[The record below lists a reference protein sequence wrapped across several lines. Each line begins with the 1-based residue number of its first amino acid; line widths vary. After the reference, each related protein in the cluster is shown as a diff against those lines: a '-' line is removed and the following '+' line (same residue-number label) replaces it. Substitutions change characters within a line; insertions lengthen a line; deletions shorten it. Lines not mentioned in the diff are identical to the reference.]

1 MPIGCVLF
9 LFYYLCSEF
18 LEIILKEMRGLAIIF
33 RFFMLLVLLL
43 PVVALCPVK
52 AETTPEG
59 PILIV
64 TSYNPETRS
73 ISDNLSAF
81 MDEYRQRGGKYTP
94 IIESMNCKNL
104 SEAYL
109 WKSRM
114 ASILGKYKGKNRPS
128 LVILLGQ
135 EAWSAYI
142 SQDTEI
148 AKKTPSICG
157 MVSVNGLVLPDDS
170 IDTRVW
176 EPESKNI
183 YTDFGDYNIVAGYVY
198 EYDVDKNIELMR
210 RFYPD
215 MRRVA
220 FISDNTYGGLSM
232 QALVKKEMEKYPDLE
247 TIWLD
252 GRTETFMEVSERMR
266 RLPQNTCVLL
276 GTWRVDCT
284 ESYVIGNTTYMLRD
298 ANPTLPVFTIA
309 SVGLGHWAL
318 GGYTPEYHA
327 VGKNIGAVTYDFLD
341 KGDREGVDLVT
352 IPGNYTFDIKRLH
365 EFKLDSLNLPQGAV
379 LVNKTPSFYEQYK
392 YWVIGV
398 VSAFM
403 FLIACFLIAIYYII
417 RINHLKHHLEVSG
430 EELLVAKEKAEESN
444 RLKTAFLANMS
455 HEIRTPLNAIV
466 GFSSV
471 LVSDDSSPAEKAQ
484 YCDIIQKNSDLLL
497 HLINDILD
505 ISRMESGK
513 IKFVWEECDVVE
525 LCQTA
530 LSTAEYGRKTSAL
543 FLFETPVTSLVIK
556 TDAQRLKQVL
566 INLLSNAAKFTPS
579 GSIKLAI
586 AIDKQHQQLELSVS
600 DTGCGIPS
608 DKSDRVF
615 ERFEKLNEYSQG
627 TGLGLAISRLI
638 VENLGG
644 KIWVDKDYTEGARF
658 VFTHPLTKKEK
669 E

>member
-327 VGKNIGAVTYDFLD
+327 VGKNIGAVAYDFLD

-379 LVNKTPSFYEQYK
+379 LVNKTPSLYEQYK

-513 IKFVWEECDVVE
+513 IKFVWEECNVVE

-543 FLFETPVTSLVIK
+543 FLFETPVASLVIK

>member
-52 AETTPEG
+52 AETTLEG

-365 EFKLDSLNLPQGAV
+365 EFKLNSLNLPQGAV
-379 LVNKTPSFYEQYK
+379 LVNKTPSLYEQYK

-543 FLFETPVTSLVIK
+543 FLFETPVASLVIK

>member
-59 PILIV
+59 PIFIV

-379 LVNKTPSFYEQYK
+379 LVNKTPSLYEQYK

-543 FLFETPVTSLVIK
+543 FLFETPVASLVIK